1 MKIFVEKKSFS
12 DELKMFQGVFEKKTL
27 IDILQ
32 NIKITALDD
41 GTVELL
47 ATDLEIGL
55 SSKVEVDV
63 KETGTFT
70 VNGRDFYDL
79 ISKMPEG
86 RIEISENNN
95 LQIIITNEKK
105 TSKYKLMGL
114 QSSDYPQLP
123 KADFSSKISLDMNKM
138 SFLINKSYFII
149 SPDMKFNLGGALF
162 TLSKDLIEMAS
173 TDGHRLSYSFF
184 NLDSGV
190 DEKVSFIISRKSLV
204 EILKIGVSEQ
214 VDFSFDKNN
223 LFFRSKNRTLSSR
236 IIDQN
241 FPNYKTVIPE
251 KTNFEAIIDSSELIT
266 TLKRILIF
274 KSRNNGV
281 YFKFEKDR
289 LILERTTP
297 EKGEAY
303 DEVDISYNGDTLNI
317 AFNGNFILD
326 FLTHCNSEKIRI
338 RMTDSESSFVFEPEK
353 ENEGKF
359 IYVVMP
365 LNI

>member
-12 DELKMFQGVFEKKTL
+12 DELRMFQGVFEKKTL

-32 NIKITALDD
+32 NIKITAFDN
-41 GTVELL
+41 GKVELL

-55 SSKVEVDV
+55 SSNIEVEVS
-63 KETGTFT
+63 EPGTFT
-70 VNGRDFYDL
+70 VNGRDLYDL

-86 RIEISENNN
+86 KIEISENNN
-95 LQIIITNEKK
+95 LQIIISNEKK
-105 TSKYKLMGL
+105 TSKYTLMGL

-123 KADFSSKISLDMNKM
+123 KADFSEKISLNMDEFK
-138 SFLINKSYFII
+138 FLINKSYFII

-162 TLSKDLIEMAS
+162 TISNNLLEMAS
-173 TDGHRLSYSFF
+173 TDGHRLSYTFF
-184 NLDSGV
+184 DSKIGINESV
-190 DEKVSFIISRKSLV
+190 GFIISRKSLL
-204 EILKIGVSEQ
+204 EILKIGAGKTI
-214 VDFSFDKNN
+214 DFSYDKNN
-223 LFFRSKNRTLSSR
+223 LFFKFENRTLSSR

-251 KTNFEAIIDSSELIT
+251 NTNFEAIIDNELLLN

-281 YFKFEKDR
+281 YFKFENNK

-297 EKGEAY
+297 EKGEGY
-303 DEVDISYNGDTLNI
+303 DEVDISYSGDPINI
-317 AFNGNFILD
+317 AFNGNFVLD
-326 FLTHCNSEKIRI
+326 FLNHSDSEKIRVK
-338 RMTDSESSFVFEPEK
+338 MTDSESSFIFEPVES
-353 ENEGKF
+353 EGGKF

>member
-1 MKIFVEKKSFS
+1 MKIFVEKKPFS
-12 DELKMFQGVFEKKTL
+12 DELRMFQGVFEKKTL

-32 NIKITALDD
+32 NIKISAFDD

-55 SSKVEVDV
+55 SSKISVSVE
-63 KETGTFT
+63 EAGTFT

-86 RIEISENNN
+86 KIEISENNN
-95 LQIIITNEKK
+95 LQINISNEKK

-114 QSSDYPQLP
+114 QSSDYPKLP
-123 KADFSSKISLDMNKM
+123 VADFSSKIILNMKEL

-162 TLSKDLIEMAS
+162 TISNNMLEMAS
-173 TDGHRLSYSFF
+173 TDGHRLSYSHF
-184 NLDSGV
+184 DSSIDIG
-190 DEKVSFIISRKSLV
+190 DTVSFIISRKSLL
-204 EILKIGVSEQ
+204 EILKIGTGDN
-214 VDFSFDKNN
+214 VDFSYDKNN
-223 LFFRSKNRTLSSR
+223 LFFKSGNRTLSSR

-251 KTNFEAIIDSSELIT
+251 NTNFKALIDRDELLT

-281 YFKFEKDR
+281 YFKFEKDK

-297 EKGEAY
+297 EKGEAH
-303 DEVDISYNGDTLNI
+303 DEVEISYSGDPLNI
-317 AFNGNFILD
+317 AFNGNFVLD
-326 FLTHCNSEKIRI
+326 FLTHSESEKII
-338 RMTDSESSFVFEPEK
+338 VKMTDSESSFIFEPEK
-353 ENEGKF
+353 GNDGNF

-365 LNI
+365 LNL